1 MERSR
6 KSVERIRPVLDAIEK
21 SIDRLRNSRHA
32 ANLKGSDHHLSQSQ
46 SSLSSS
52 NDDMRL
58 KARAKQP
65 SAFLRPNNNNSE
77 QDRLI
82 G

>member
-32 ANLKGSDHHLSQSQ
+32 ANLKGSGHQPSQNSFI
-46 SSLSSS
+46 SSGE
-52 NDDMRL
+52 DMRL

-65 SAFLRPNNNNSE
+65 TAFLRPNNNSE